1 MMRRARPGAKDGPKP
16 ANKVAAMP
24 AEPTQIQDA
33 DTTRLVRPL
42 ATAPG
47 WNIAGTKTTLV
58 GARYELR
65 DRIGSGAS
73 GQVFE
78 AYDRRL
84 GRLVALKTLPLSDD
98 SASTATE
105 EMQRFLL
112 EAQSVSR
119 LSHPGI
125 VTVHDFGQE
134 AGFAWIVMELVIGE
148 TLRALLDSGT
158 RPGPEETVRIGCA
171 LLDALHYAHRRG
183 IVHRDVKPANIL
195 LVASLDPGLG
205 DVRLADFGI
214 AHAIDGEQ
222 TEQGQLVGTPGAM
235 SPEQVR
241 CEALDHRTDL
251 WATGVV
257 LYEMLT
263 AKRPFR
269 GGLPA
274 IFQNILTEEPP
285 PPSSLVH
292 GLPTALDAVI
302 ATALAK
308 RREDRFADAAA
319 MAQALRAALGPAAA
333 VIVPAVSPPPGTNA
347 PEAAAAPRPAPPAI
361 SPLPW
366 SPAPPPPRPRIVQ
379 SRQGRRIGLTLAFA
393 IGLACGVA
401 GSALWR
407 SRGDTLQHW
416 LALAARSSAEA
427 PARAELARIA
437 VGAALP
443 TAPPNDQA
451 FPRLVPA
458 AP

>member
-1 MMRRARPGAKDGPKP
+1 
-16 ANKVAAMP
+16 MP
-24 AEPTQIQDA
+24 VEPTQIQDV
-33 DTTRLVRPL
+33 DTTRLARPL
-42 ATAPG
+42 ATEPG
-47 WNIAGTKTTLV
+47 WSIAGTKTTLV
-58 GARYELR
+58 GERYELR

-84 GRLVALKTLPLSDD
+84 GRLVALKTLPLSDG
-98 SASTATE
+98 SAPILAE
-105 EMQRFLL
+105 EMQRFLQ

-134 AGFAWIVMELVIGE
+134 AGFAWIVMELVIGA
-148 TLRALLDSGT
+148 TLRALLDSGS

-222 TEQGQLVGTPGAM
+222 TGQGQLVGTPGAM

-241 CEALDHRTDL
+241 CETLDHRTDL

-257 LYEMLT
+257 VYEMLT

-285 PPSSLVH
+285 PPSTLVQ

-302 ATALAK
+302 AKALAK

-319 MAQALRAALGPAAA
+319 MAQALREALGMPAAA
-333 VIVPAVSPPPGTNA
+333 PVPAAALPPSTGA
-347 PEAAAAPRPAPPAI
+347 AGAAATPDPAPSAI

-366 SPAPPPPRPRIVQ
+366 SPAPPPPRPRIVG
-379 SRQGRRIGLTLAFA
+379 SRRRQPTRLALAFG
-393 IGLACGVA
+393 IGLACGVG
-401 GSALWR
+401 GSAFWQ
-407 SRGDTLQHW
+407 SRGDALQPW
-416 LALAARSSAEA
+416 LVLATRFFTEQ
-427 PARAELARIA
+427 PARAELARI
-437 VGAALP
+437 VVD
-443 TAPPNDQA
+443 T
-451 FPRLVPA
+451 VSPA
-458 AP
+458 APTIDPAIPRLAPAAP